1 MSFIMRE
8 DGFLITYEKH
18 VFFNKTI
25 KKEVLFTCPRDQ
37 WKFYRPSWKKFLS
50 FPIDTKKVKS
60 LTDHQK
66 VTCQISPKWNVMI
79 RESTGHI

>member
-37 WKFYRPSWKKFLS
+37 
-50 FPIDTKKVKS
+50 
-60 LTDHQK
+60 
-66 VTCQISPKWNVMI
+66 
-79 RESTGHI
+79 